1 MEKRNRFEAICQKWL
16 LQHKRN
22 DSMISPVEDAK
33 DHNRVKTQTPQQSIQ
48 NQMPKL
54 ALSDL

>member
-1 MEKRNRFEAICQKWL
+1 
-16 LQHKRN
+16 
-22 DSMISPVEDAK
+22 VEDAK